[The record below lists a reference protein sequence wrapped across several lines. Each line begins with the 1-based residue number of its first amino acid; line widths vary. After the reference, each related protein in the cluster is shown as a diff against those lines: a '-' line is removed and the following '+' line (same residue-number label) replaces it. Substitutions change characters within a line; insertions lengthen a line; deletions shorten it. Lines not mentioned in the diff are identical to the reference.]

1 MPRVVKMY
9 EKSKASLVHNQGPSR
24 PITRREVRP
33 ITRREVKKA
42 GSLEKVYM
50 EREKAGEPFAT
61 KVVNRMAS
69 PEVGFPSDL
78 PIEAIPKKKKKP
90 LLQRYGEKFISPKTK
105 KGLKITPER

>member
-9 EKSKASLVHNQGPSR
+9 EKSKASLVHNQGPS
-24 PITRREVRP
+24 RP